1 MIAPTSTATAAW
13 NRYRVRVVL
22 GRAKSGRRQRTDDA
36 EQRSAESDQEL
47 DSYLAALSPDADP
60 ETTGTGRSFGGSEV
74 HQLRLPLMAN
84 ERLKELAAEQGTS
97 PSALA
102 RDWVLQHLQEIP
114 EEPPRPAESPRPEW
128 PSGEEQRPAHARP
141 EEETDDVRD
150 PGLYGGELYGTEYG
164 DEGFP
169 TEFQDGP
176 PTPDEYPTTA
186 FSEGPKHGGGDG
198 NTSETETEIT
208 IPHGQYRYY

>member
-1 MIAPTSTATAAW
+1 M
-13 NRYRVRVVL
+13 VL
-22 GRAKSGRRQRTDDA
+22 GRAKIGRRQRADA
-36 EQRSAESDQEL
+36 EEQQPAEPDREL
-47 DSYLAALSPDADP
+47 DSYLAALSPEADP

-84 ERLKELAAEQGTS
+84 ERLKELAAAQGTS

-114 EEPPRPAESPRPEW
+114 EEPPRPAESPQPEW

-141 EEETDDVRD
+141 EEETGDVRD
-150 PGLYGGELYGTEYG
+150 PGLYGDELYG

-169 TEFQDGP
+169 TEFQDNP
-176 PTPDEYPTTA
+176 PTPDEYPTAA
-186 FSEGPKHGGGDG
+186 FSERQESAPGDG
-198 NTSETETEIT
+198 GAAETDAEIT

>member
-1 MIAPTSTATAAW
+1 M
-13 NRYRVRVVL
+13 VL
-22 GRAKSGRRQRTDDA
+22 GRAKSGRKRTDDA
-36 EQRSAESDQEL
+36 DQRSAESDQEL

-60 ETTGTGRSFGGSEV
+60 ETTGTGRNFGGSEV

-114 EEPPRPAESPRPEW
+114 EEPPRPAESPQPER
-128 PSGEEQRPAHARP
+128 PSGAEQRPAHARP

-150 PGLYGGELYGTEYG
+150 PGLYGDHRYD

-186 FSEGPKHGGGDG
+186 FSQGPKHGPGGG
-198 NTSETETEIT
+198 NSSETETEIT

>member
-1 MIAPTSTATAAW
+1 M
-13 NRYRVRVVL
+13 VL
-22 GRAKSGRRQRTDDA
+22 GRAKIGRRQRADA
-36 EQRSAESDQEL
+36 EEQQPAESDREL
-47 DSYLAALSPDADP
+47 DSYLAALSPEADP

-84 ERLKELAAEQGTS
+84 ERLKELAAAQGTS

-114 EEPPRPAESPRPEW
+114 EEPPQPEW
-128 PSGEEQRPAHARP
+128 PREEDRSAHARP
-141 EEETDDVRD
+141 EEETGDVRD
-150 PGLYGGELYGTEYG
+150 PGLYGDELYG

-186 FSEGPKHGGGDG
+186 FSESPKHGGGDG
-198 NTSETETEIT
+198 DTSETETEIT